1 VPTLQLKPGND
12 YVIIASKK
20 VADAPQRD
28 LRTWLTR
35 ALEEL
40 DRG

>member
-20 VADAPQRD
+20 VAETPQD
-28 LRTWLTR
+28 ELQAWLKR
-35 ALEEL
+35 AVEEL
-40 DRG
+40 ARG